1 LYEKKRFKD
10 KLLIMG
16 EKKCPH
22 CGQWSTWNQKL
33 DDPCDHCGKPL
44 GGEDLVHQQMVEKD
58 AQDRAEKWIFY
69 IREDDSDLMV
79 ALKKI
84 GNAAYVVY
92 MSILSFIA
100 WLIAA
105 LPG

>member
-1 LYEKKRFKD
+1 
-10 KLLIMG
+10 MG

-22 CGQWSTWNQKL
+22 CGKWSTWNQKL
-33 DDPCDHCGKPL
+33 DDPCDHCGLPL
-44 GGEDLVHQQMVEKD
+44 GGEDLKHQQKVKKD

-79 ALKKI
+79 TLKKI
-84 GNAAYVVY
+84 GNTVYIIY

-100 WLIAA
+100 WVIAA

>member
-1 LYEKKRFKD
+1 
-10 KLLIMG
+10 MG

-22 CGQWSTWNQKL
+22 CGEWSTWNQNL

-44 GGEDLVHQQMVEKD
+44 GGEDLAHKQMVEKD
-58 AQDRAEKWIFY
+58 AQERAEKWIFY

-79 ALKKI
+79 VLKKI
-84 GNAAYVVY
+84 GNTAYVIY

-100 WLIAA
+100 WVIAA

>member
-1 LYEKKRFKD
+1 
-10 KLLIMG
+10 MG

-22 CGQWSTWNQKL
+22 CGEWSSWNQKL

-44 GGEDLVHQQMVEKD
+44 GGEDLVHQQKVEKD

-79 ALKKI
+79 VLKKI
-84 GNAAYVVY
+84 GNTAYVIY

-100 WLIAA
+100 WVIAA